1 MLSTNKDK
9 NRQNHKLHIKN
20 YYAGLLV
27 ERLIGII
34 LGGGGGTNA
43 TFEDDI
49 LGSGF
54 VWERRLIVGIW
65 DDWDIWLVPVDW
77 VSLEVG
83 EAIITWEWLTVDG
96 VALNWEDV
104 DNWEWLK
111 VDGVA
116 LNWEWLIEDGVVVNW
131 EDVDNWEWLTV
142 DVAGTTWFIS
152 GGKEELVIGK
162 CITFCRGGSV
172 DCSNWIL

>member
-34 LGGGGGTNA
+34 LGGGGGTNV

-49 LGSGF
+49 FGSGF
-54 VWERRLIVGIW
+54 VWERWLIVGIW

-77 VSLEVG
+77 VRLEVG
-83 EAIITWEWLTVDG
+83 
-96 VALNWEDV
+96 EDV

-116 LNWEWLIEDGVVVNW
+116 LNWEWLKVDGVAL
-131 EDVDNWEWLTV
+131 NWEWLTV
-142 DVAGTTWFIS
+142 DVAGTTWCIS
-152 GGKEELVIGK
+152 GGIEEVVVGK
-162 CITFCRGGSV
+162 CMTFCRGGGV
-172 DCSNWIL
+172 EDCFTGSL